1 MFNDATKKLIT
12 MSDMI
17 TREQQHQETPE
28 GFKALLNRV
37 LQRHILIDRPA
48 PERLQSCDLR
58 LINSGINEGLIRLF
72 YKWGMGLQH
81 D

>member
-17 TREQQHQETPE
+17 AHEQQHLETPE
-28 GFKALLNRV
+28 GFKALLNQV

-48 PERLQSCDLR
+48 LERLQSCDSR
-58 LINSGINEGLIRLF
+58 LINSGIKEGLICSFCKRR
-72 YKWGMGLQH
+72 MEPQS